1 MTSDGFINVGTG
13 NERLWIKFCE
23 ILSLME
29 LTRDPRFK
37 DNASRVK
44 NQKDLEREIAP
55 VMKRKTTQE
64 WMRLLDAGGIPAGP
78 IYDIKQALTDPQALS
93 RNMVVE
99 YDHPKAGR
107 VKAVGFP
114 IKFSEEEFKVSNPP
128 PLLGEHNREILSSLG
143 LSEDEITDLKR
154 EGVI

>member
-1 MTSDGFINVGTG
+1 MDANCLTQVGFLPVRSMIS
-13 NERLWIKFCE
+13 NE
-23 ILSLME
+23 
-29 LTRDPRFK
+29 
-37 DNASRVK
+37 
-44 NQKDLEREIAP
+44 
-55 VMKRKTTQE
+55 
-64 WMRLLDAGGIPAGP
+64 
-78 IYDIKQALTDPQALS
+78 ALTDPQALS

-114 IKFSEEEFKVSNPP
+114 IKFSGEEFKVSNPP